1 MPKRKA
7 ESATSAS
14 HVAKRPKVSQI
25 VINAAA
31 MTDRSQTLSPLEL
44 LPTELF
50 VDILGHASPASVLAL
65 KLTSRTILH
74 KSKYS
79 DGSDVVDLEAVL
91 KSVGECQ
98 KRWIDFLFKEK
109 RHRNT
114 WGRILERTGAQ
125 ERAYNDAS
133 DAYEA
138 DKETLSDYLAMR
150 IQCEADTPKALL
162 ARLTC
167 SICDISKSHGIE
179 GFADCHFKPGRLNRK
194 CLSCCLRHS
203 SALTSKMNV
212 CGKKTFQ
219 CWICDGLEYEESPT
233 RQTVAE
239 DLIERTTQYAD
250 DSKQVGC
257 YGRGCQRC
265 TNEMVRLCSEPL
277 RLSSGDAIRRV
288 RSESRGWK

>member
-7 ESATSAS
+7 ETVTSTS
-14 HVAKRPKVSQI
+14 HVAKRTKVSQA
-25 VINAAA
+25 VINATA
-31 MTDRSQTLSPLEL
+31 MIDRSQTLSPLEL

-50 VDILGHASPASVLAL
+50 IDILGLASPASVLAL
-65 KLTSRTILH
+65 KLTSRTVLH

-98 KRWIDFLFKEK
+98 KRFIDFLFKEK
-109 RHRNT
+109 RYRNT

-125 ERAYNDAS
+125 EKAYNDAS
-133 DAYEA
+133 DAYQA

-150 IQCEADTPKALL
+150 IQCEADTPKQLL
-162 ARLTC
+162 VRLTC
-167 SICDISKSHGIE
+167 SICGISKTHGIE

-219 CWICDGLEYEESPT
+219 CWICDGCLLYTSPSP
-233 RQTVAE
+233 R
-239 DLIERTTQYAD
+239 D
-250 DSKQVGC
+250 
-257 YGRGCQRC
+257 
-265 TNEMVRLCSEPL
+265 
-277 RLSSGDAIRRV
+277 
-288 RSESRGWK
+288 